1 MSRTAI
7 RAPWRLVVPAT
18 FLLAWGG
25 NHFTPLLHVYESV
38 GHYAAWQANL
48 LLGTYV
54 AGLAPGLLV
63 AAALSDRHGRRPV
76 MLVGM
81 AATVLGSAL
90 LAASPHVFALLC
102 LGRVLAG
109 LGVGAAMS
117 VGTAWMKEL
126 SAPPYEIGAPAVAG
140 ARRPSLTLTLGFALG
155 AGASGLLAQFA
166 PLPEV
171 LPYLVHGGLSLLA
184 TPLLLLAPE
193 TRHVEQ
199 PAAGHWWQ
207 DLRVPAAG
215 HRRFTRAVVPAAP
228 WIFGAAGVAYAVIP
242 ASVQRHLGESATLY
256 ATALTVLTLGTGAV
270 VQSFVPRLDRLTGGR
285 SLPVGQ
291 AAMCV
296 GLVLAVIAT
305 AIGSP
310 VLGILV
316 AMVLGAAYGTLV
328 VAGLLQVQGI
338 ATAEDLAGLTGVYY
352 ALAYLGFLL
361 PTILAALL
369 PLLAYPASLSMLV
382 VLCALCLLL
391 VRRGLRT
398 A

>member
-1 MSRTAI
+1 MSP
-7 RAPWRLVVPAT
+7 RAPWRLFAPPT

-25 NHFTPLLHVYESV
+25 NHFTPLLHVYRSV
-38 GHYAAWQANL
+38 SHFEAWQANL

-76 MLVGM
+76 MLAGM
-81 AATVLGSAL
+81 IATLLGSVL
-90 LAASPHVFALLC
+90 LAVGGGHFALLC

-109 LGVGAAMS
+109 IGVGAAMS
-117 VGTAWMKEL
+117 VGSAWIKEL
-126 SAPPYEIGAPAVAG
+126 SAPPFETGAGAVAG

-155 AGASGLLAQFA
+155 AGVSGLLAQYA
-166 PLPEV
+166 PDPEV
-171 LPYLVHGGLSLLA
+171 LPYVVHGLLTLLA
-184 TPLLLLAPE
+184 LPLLLRAPE
-193 TRHVEQ
+193 TLATH
-199 PAAGHWWQ
+199 AAPTGHWWE

-242 ASVQRHLGESATLY
+242 ASVEDRLGDAATLY
-256 ATALTVLTLGTGAV
+256 ATVLTVLTLGVGAA
-270 VQSFVPRLDRLTGGR
+270 VQSLVPRLDHVSGGR
-285 SLPVGQ
+285 SLPIGQ
-291 AAMCV
+291 AAMCA
-296 GLVLAVIAT
+296 GLLLAVVAT
-305 AIGSP
+305 AVGSP
-310 VLGILV
+310 ALGIV
-316 AMVLGAAYGTLV
+316 AAVVLGAAYGTLV
-328 VAGLLQVQGI
+328 VAGLLQVQSI

-369 PLLAYPASLSMLV
+369 PLLAYSSSLLV
-382 VLCALCLLL
+382 LALLSGLCLLA